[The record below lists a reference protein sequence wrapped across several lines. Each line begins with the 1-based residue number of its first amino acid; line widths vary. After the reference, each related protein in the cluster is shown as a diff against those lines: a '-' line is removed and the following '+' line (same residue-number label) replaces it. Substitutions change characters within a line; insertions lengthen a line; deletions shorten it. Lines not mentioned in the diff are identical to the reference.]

1 MGPRPVHLGL
11 DRDGNDHVPPRP
23 DWHLDLPS
31 PRIGEVPPALSPL
44 DAFAMQSRLLAK
56 RFEQEQQ
63 NGRRI
68 SRLPPVMVQQGLLSR
83 PDYFRKIS
91 GGSETTMETP
101 LDVRQDTSPTS
112 PKGLAVTGGPDNERP
127 ISHYPKLG
135 HASRPSRTD
144 LQPTSYYDAEERPV
158 RDYFG
163 VSAPRASSPEP
174 VDPRLH
180 VEAPSPLLPSLTSS
194 MDSVQSSQPR
204 TFTDGSTHSQ
214 RSLRSERGLY
224 PPKSPSNPRSQRSL
238 QSIPSV
244 PPDSGDEEGNAYSG
258 ANATS
263 SSRNFSG
270 SSNISR
276 PQSPFRSYPP
286 PQRRSPSTASEFSST
301 GAFAPSQKLPGQRAF
316 NFSRPLS
323 SSGQSTHSVDTR
335 PSFDSRNSP
344 RTSAELPHRRPSV
357 ASNNTHQSRYSA
369 DAYRPGSHDDVPT
382 PYTTEHI
389 ESPVAGQVAS
399 GDYFQGGDANGVPS
413 YIYAKYALPR
423 GRAVDRNSIG
433 LAESWGLHQFSWDEN
448 QMRTAGASSAPHRQ
462 VSSIS
467 SALPMS
473 QRPSSPAG
481 SERISGTRLSRRDLS
496 ISSIAMR
503 SRSANPGA
511 QTDTTAWHRASP
523 SAQTESTDRTI
534 TATPLHERS
543 PSDNLSP
550 EQHLEVGIQAYSTG
564 EVDKSTYHLRL
575 AAYSGLP
582 TGMLL
587 YALACRYGW
596 SVQANQEEG
605 VKWLRK
611 AIDTAGLEV
620 IDVEATLSK
629 ASHSANPDPVADA
642 AERRN
647 RKAQFALAIYE
658 LGITYMNGWGCP
670 KDKPLAV
677 RCYEVAGSWGDA
689 DALAEAGFCY
699 TQGVGC
705 RKDLKKGA
713 MLYRKAAVLG
723 MSMAGNSWIY
733 KAKYLD
739 DNPISR
745 TPEMDLRHIT
755 SPEMDAKPRS
765 RARSIWSRKK
775 DKA

>member
-11 DRDGNDHVPPRP
+11 DRDGNDHVPPRT

-56 RFEQEQQ
+56 QFEQEQQ

-91 GGSETTMETP
+91 GGSETTMDSPSE
-101 LDVRQDTSPTS
+101 VRQDTSLTS
-112 PKGLAVTGGPDNERP
+112 PKGLAVTGGMDNERP
-127 ISHYPKLG
+127 ISHYPRLG

-144 LQPTSYYDAEERPV
+144 LQPSPHYDAEERPV

-174 VDPRLH
+174 VDPRLN

-224 PPKSPSNPRSQRSL
+224 PPKSPGNPRSPRSL
-238 QSIPSV
+238 QSIRSV
-244 PPDSGDEEGNAYSG
+244 PPDSGDEEGNANSG
-258 ANATS
+258 AYATS
-263 SSRNFSG
+263 SSRNFSS
-270 SSNISR
+270 SSNLSR

-286 PQRRSPSTASEFSST
+286 PQRRSPSMASEFSST
-301 GAFAPSQKLPGQRAF
+301 GAFVPSQKLPGQRAF

-323 SSGQSTHSVDTR
+323 SSGQSAHSVDTR
-335 PSFDSRNSP
+335 PSFESRHSPRNS
-344 RTSAELPHRRPSV
+344 AEMRHRRPSV
-357 ASNNTHQSRYSA
+357 ASNSTHQSRYSA

-433 LAESWGLHQFSWDEN
+433 LAESWGLHQFSWDES
-448 QMRTAGASSAPHRQ
+448 QMRTAEASSAPHGL
-462 VSSIS
+462 VSNTAFPPTSKR
-467 SALPMS
+467 L
-473 QRPSSPAG
+473 SSPAG
-481 SERISGTRLSRRDLS
+481 SEKISGTRLSRRDLS
-496 ISSIAMR
+496 ISSIATR

-511 QTDTTAWHRASP
+511 QNDTTAFHRASP

-543 PSDNLSP
+543 ASTILSP
-550 EQHLEVGIQAYSTG
+550 EQHLEVGIQAYSAG
-564 EVDKSTYHLRL
+564 EVSKSTYHLRL

-596 SVQANQEEG
+596 GVQADQEEG
-605 VKWLRK
+605 VKWLRE

-620 IDVEATLSK
+620 VEVEATLSK
-629 ASHSANPDPVADA
+629 ASHAANPDPVADA

-745 TPEMDLRHIT
+745 TPEMDLRQIA
-755 SPEMDAKPRS
+755 SPEMVDPKPRS
-765 RARSIWSRKK
+765 RTRSIWSRKK